1 MTNHIATLA
10 IAGSLLVSTVDA
22 KASVPPSDEGPK
34 ATFTLIS
41 DVSHAKPGDV
51 FWIAVQFKIEPEWHI
66 YWPGQNDTGIAP
78 IFNWTLPSGWKIGQ
92 PRWTAPRRYETNSD
106 MLDHVLEGSPVILFP
121 VQIAPDAALG
131 STQQIEAD
139 IEWFVCR
146 DVCLAEFDQA
156 SLSLTIAESTVLS
169 PTEARVRAHKAALP
183 AAWPASDAPIEIN
196 RPGANSLSV
205 SSSLPGVLSFYPAAS
220 GRGVLDIAES
230 CQTRSG
236 TLRIEF
242 ASESRAPVVGIV
254 HFAGDDGSSYA
265 YLYRDPVEPDARRD
279 GFEIR
284 LDTVKQEA
292 SKE

>member
-1 MTNHIATLA
+1 MTSHIAAIT
-10 IAGSLLVSTVDA
+10 IAGSLLISTGSVDA
-22 KASVPPSDEGPK
+22 VVPPAAEGPK
-34 ATFTLIS
+34 ATFTLLS
-41 DVSHAKPGDV
+41 DVTHSKPGGV

-106 MLDHVLEGSPVILFP
+106 MLDHVLEGSPVALFP
-121 VQIAPDAALG
+121 VQIAPDATLG
-131 STQQIEAD
+131 STHQIEAD

-146 DVCLAEFDQA
+146 DVCLAEFDKA
-156 SLSLTIAESTVLS
+156 SLPLTIAESTVLS

-196 RPGANSLSV
+196 RPGANTLSV

-220 GRGVLDIAES
+220 GRGVLDIVGS
-230 CQTRSG
+230 CETRSG

-242 ASESRAPVVGIV
+242 APESRAAVVGIV
-254 HFAGDDGSSYA
+254 HFAGDDGSSYT
-265 YLYRDPVEPDARRD
+265 YQYRDPVEPDARRD

-284 LDTVKQEA
+284 LETVKQEA